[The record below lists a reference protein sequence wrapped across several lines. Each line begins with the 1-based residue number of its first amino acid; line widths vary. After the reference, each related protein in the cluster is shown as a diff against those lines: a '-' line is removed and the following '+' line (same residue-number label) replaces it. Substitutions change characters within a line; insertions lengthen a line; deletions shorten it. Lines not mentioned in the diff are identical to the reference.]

1 MRLFSSISRIGVFN
15 MAGRYRGDREIKA
28 NPLNREE
35 ADYRASLIEQDAE
48 RFAKMVG
55 YEKDKQYAL
64 DVAMRVADEIM
75 QDIKPQRVSAN
86 VLDSEV
92 L

>member
-1 MRLFSSISRIGVFN
+1 
-15 MAGRYRGDREIKA
+15 MASRYRGDREIKA

-35 ADYRASLIEQDAE
+35 ADYREMLVSADAE
-48 RFAKMVG
+48 KFAKMVG

-75 QDIKPQRVSAN
+75 QETRPQRVPNNIS
-86 VLDSEV
+86 DEV
-92 L
+92 Q